1 MPHDPTLESGREDEA
16 IDDVGFADASYSPAM
31 DETIVFEPAGAGQG
45 PSVEDELAAERDRSL
60 RLQAELQNVLTRAA
74 RELNEQR
81 RYAPLDVVRDLLP
94 AIDNIDRAI
103 QAAEKSPD
111 PATLLEGFK
120 LVRQQLTTVLDQH
133 GCKPIDA
140 AGAPFDPHLH
150 QAILQQPSA
159 DHEPGTVVLVAQGGY
174 QLHDRV
180 VRPAQVIVASA
191 PN

>member
-1 MPHDPTLESGREDEA
+1 MPNDPTLESGREDEA
-16 IDDVGFADASYSPAM
+16 IDDIAFADASFSQSM
-31 DETIVFEPAGAGQG
+31 DETIAFEPAAGG
-45 PSVEDELAAERDRSL
+45 PSADEELAAERDRSL

-81 RYAPLDVVRDLLP
+81 KYAPLEVIRDLLP

-111 PATLLEGFK
+111 PATLVEGFK

-133 GCKPIDA
+133 GCKPIEA

-180 VRPAQVIVASA
+180 VRPAQVIVAA
-191 PN
+191 NPT